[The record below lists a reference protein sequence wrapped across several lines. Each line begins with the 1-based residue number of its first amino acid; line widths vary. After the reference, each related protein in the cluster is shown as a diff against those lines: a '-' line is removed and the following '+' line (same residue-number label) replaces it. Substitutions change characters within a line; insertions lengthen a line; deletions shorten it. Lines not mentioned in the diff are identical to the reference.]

1 MDPKIN
7 QLMNYI
13 NTQIKAV
20 SLLDETANKKGS
32 ALQTA
37 KAHKK
42 GYLEG
47 LNNVRTLMVEQFK

>member
-13 NTQIKAV
+13 NTQMKEV
-20 SLLDETANKKGS
+20 SLMDETANKKGS

-37 KAHKK
+37 KAHKA

-47 LNNVRTLMVEQFK
+47 LNNVRIVMVEQFK